1 MAVVVRP
8 WGHRGELIAT
18 TLTSRSERLRQL
30 REVFLFPPEG
40 QTARP
45 CVIEAV
51 REHRGRVVIKFEGV
65 DTIEQAEA
73 LRGAEVRVPLR
84 ERPEPPPGEYY
95 QSDLIGCEVIE
106 RPTGTLLGRVAGW
119 EEYGGP
125 PLLRVSA
132 SPGGPEIL
140 IPFARSICV
149 EIDVEGRRIV
159 VELPEGLKDLE
170 R

>member
-1 MAVVVRP
+1 VALVVRP

-18 TLTSRSERLRQL
+18 ALTSRSERLRQL
-30 REVFLFPPEG
+30 REVFLFAPGGETG
-40 QTARP
+40 RP
-45 CVIEAV
+45 YAVEAV
-51 REHRGRVVIKFEGV
+51 REHRGRVVFKFEGV

-73 LRGAEVRVPLR
+73 LRGAEIRVPLR
-84 ERPEPPPGEYY
+84 ERPAPPPGEYY

-106 RPTGTLLGRVAGW
+106 RPTGARLGYVAGW

-125 PLLRVSA
+125 PLLRVAA

-140 IPFARSICV
+140 IPFARTICV
-149 EIDVEGRRIV
+149 EIDVEGRRIL
-159 VELPEGLKDLE
+159 VELPEGLKDLG

>member
-1 MAVVVRP
+1 MLVRP
-8 WGHRGELIAT
+8 WGHRGELIAAA
-18 TLTSRSERLRQL
+18 LTSRRERLRQG
-30 REVFLFPPEG
+30 REVFLFAPGGETGHPY
-40 QTARP
+40 
-45 CVIEAV
+45 VIEAV
-51 REHRGRVVIKFEGV
+51 RDHRGRVVFKFRGV

-73 LRGAEVRVPLR
+73 LRGAEIRVPLR
-84 ERPEPPPGEYY
+84 ERPAPPPGEYY

-106 RPTGTLLGRVAGW
+106 RPTQARLGYVAGW

-125 PLLRVSA
+125 PLLRVAA

-140 IPFARSICV
+140 IPFARTICV
-149 EIDVEGRRIV
+149 EIDVEGRRIL

>member
-1 MAVVVRP
+1 VALLVRP

-18 TLTSRSERLRQL
+18 ALTSRSERLRQL
-30 REVFLFPPEG
+30 REVFLFPPDGE
-40 QTARP
+40 TPRRS
-45 CVIEAV
+45 VIEAV
-51 REHRGRVVIKFEGV
+51 REHRRRVVFKFQGV

-73 LRGAEVRVPLR
+73 LRGAEVRVPLG
-84 ERPEPPPGEYY
+84 ERPAPPAGEYY

-106 RPTGTLLGRVAGW
+106 RPTGASLGHVAGW

-125 PLLRVSA
+125 PLLRVA
-132 SPGGPEIL
+132 AGPGGPEIL
-140 IPFARSICV
+140 IPFARTICV
-149 EIDVEGRRIV
+149 EIDVAGRRIL